1 VNRLRQRL
9 ADFFLAPRVYIVLPL
24 LIAVFAAIQ
33 QVVLTV
39 RSPIGG
45 VYAHYNNYAIFR
57 QAFVHLLDGRNLY
70 GFFPAEHFDNFLY
83 SPTFAALMA
92 PFAVLPVWPGLLAW
106 DLFNAAVL
114 VAGVRSLPGL
124 DARSR
129 SLFVWFILLELIG
142 ALQHSQTNPMVVGL
156 LLLSFS
162 SCERE
167 RPWPAALFLALAG
180 SVKIFPLVAG
190 LAFLLYPQRV
200 RLVLGTAAWVVVL
213 AALPLLFVS
222 PAELAW
228 QYGNWWV
235 LHTTSNHAAGLGMSA
250 AGILHSW
257 FHVDPPRGVLL
268 AIAGAIAALPL
279 TNVGARERLPF
290 RAAFFGSMLMWM
302 IAFNHLAESPT
313 FVIAMAGIGLWY
325 FYQERT
331 GLHLTLLWMALLLV
345 SVSYSDLVSR
355 AFRERFIHPY
365 SMKALPVVVIWAVAV
380 LELTLRRAPGPGA
393 RSV

>member
-1 VNRLRQRL
+1 MNRLRQRL
-9 ADFFLAPRVYIVLPL
+9 GDLLLAPRVYIVLPF
-24 LIAVFAAIQ
+24 LIAIFAAIQ

-39 RSPIGG
+39 RSPILG

-92 PFAVLPVWPGLLAW
+92 PFAVMPVWPGLLAW

-124 DARSR
+124 DGRSR

-156 LLLSFS
+156 LLLTFS
-162 SCERE
+162 SCERD
-167 RPWPAALFLALAG
+167 RPWTAALFLALAG
-180 SVKIFPLVAG
+180 SVKIFPMVAG
-190 LAFLLYPQRV
+190 LAFLLYPQRM
-200 RLVLGTAAWVVVL
+200 RLILGTVVWVVVL

-222 PAELAW
+222 PAGLAW

-235 LHTTSNHAAGLGMSA
+235 LHTTSTHAAGLGMSA
-250 AGILHSW
+250 VGILHSW
-257 FHVDPPRGVLL
+257 FHVDPPRVVLL
-268 AIAGAIAALPL
+268 AVAGAIAALPL
-279 TNVGARERLPF
+279 TNVGAREQLPF

-302 IAFNHLAESPT
+302 IAFNHLSESPT

-331 GLHLTLLWMALLLV
+331 PLHLALLWMALLLV
-345 SVSYSDLVSR
+345 SVSYSDLVPHG
-355 AFRERFIHPY
+355 FRERFIHPY
-365 SMKALPVVVIWAVAV
+365 AIKALPVVVVWAVAV
-380 LELTLRRAPGPGA
+380 LELTLRRGPGQRPA
-393 RSV
+393 SA

>member
-1 VNRLRQRL
+1 MNRLRQRL
-9 ADFFLAPRVYIVLPL
+9 ADFFLAPRVYIVLPI
-24 LIAVFAAIQ
+24 LIAVFAAVQ

-70 GFFPAEHFDNFLY
+70 AFFPAEHFDNFLY

-106 DLFNAAVL
+106 DLVNAAVL

-142 ALQHSQTNPMVVGL
+142 ALQHSQTNPMIVGL
-156 LLLSFS
+156 LLLTFS

-167 RPWPAALFLALAG
+167 RAWSAALFLALAG
-180 SVKIFPLVAG
+180 YVKIFPIAAG

-200 RLVLGTAAWVVVL
+200 KLVLATVAWVVLL
-213 AALPLLFVS
+213 AGLPLLLVS
-222 PAELAW
+222 PAALAW
-228 QYGNWWV
+228 QYGNWWI
-235 LHTTSNHAAGLGMSA
+235 LHTTSTHAAGLGMSA

-257 FHVDPPRGVLL
+257 FHVDPPRVVLL
-268 AIAGAIAALPL
+268 AIAGALAALPL
-279 TNVGARERLPF
+279 TSAGGRERLPF

-331 GLHLTLLWMALLLV
+331 RPHVALLWMALLLV
-345 SVSYSDLVSR
+345 SVSCSDLVPH
-355 AFRERFIHPY
+355 AFRKRFIHPY
-365 SMKALPVVVIWAVAV
+365 AIKALPVVVIWFVAV
-380 LELTLRRAPGPGA
+380 LELTLRRTTRAGE
-393 RSV
+393 RSA

>member
-1 VNRLRQRL
+1 MNRARQRL
-9 ADFFLAPRVYIVLPL
+9 SDFFLAPRVYIVLPL
-24 LIAVFAAIQ
+24 LIAVFAAVQ

-106 DLFNAAVL
+106 DLFNATVL
-114 VAGVRSLPGL
+114 VVGVRSLPGL

-142 ALQHSQTNPMVVGL
+142 ALQHSQSNPMIVGL
-156 LLLSFS
+156 LLLTFS

-167 RPWPAALFLALAG
+167 RPWSAALFLALAG
-180 SVKIFPLVAG
+180 YVKIFPLAAG
-190 LAFLLYPQRV
+190 LAFLLYPLKA
-200 RLVLGTAAWVVVL
+200 RLVLGTLVWLVAL

-250 AGILHSW
+250 AGLLYSW
-257 FHVDPPRGVLL
+257 FHVDPPRVVLL
-268 AIAGAIAALPL
+268 AIAGAIALLPL
-279 TNVGARERLPF
+279 TNAGGRERLPF

-313 FVIAMAGIGLWY
+313 FVVAMAGIGLWY

-331 GLHLTLLWMALLLV
+331 RLHLALLWMALLLV
-345 SVSYSDLVSR
+345 SVSYSDLVSH

-365 SMKALPVVVIWAVAV
+365 AIKALPVVVIWAVAV
-380 LELTLRRAPGPGA
+380 LELTLRRGPGPRA